1 MVRRIGRYEV
11 LAELGR
17 GGFGQVYRCL
27 DPSLGTPVAIKILTA
42 DGDEGMMVRFRNEAA
57 TSRRLRHPN
66 IIAIYDFGEQN
77 SVPYI
82 VMELLEGEDLH
93 RVIEKRKPLSLLQ
106 KIGIMSQM
114 ASGLGHAHNEGV
126 IHRDVKPANVM
137 LLRDGTVKIMDFG
150 IALITQAT
158 QSRLT
163 PRGAVIGTLRYM
175 APEQFR
181 GTEPDARSDI
191 FSYGLIFYE
200 LLSGVHPFY
209 ATDAAA
215 QMYNILSV
223 EPAPISRYVPDFP
236 AELQSVLA
244 RLLCKDPDLRHQSL
258 DDVLVDLEPALQK
271 LRERRSI
278 ELINE
283 ARAAKAQSQ
292 LEKAHV
298 LIREALTLTP
308 ASEQAREL
316 REQLQGELRRQAI
329 RPRVE
334 DLVKRAREALASGNP
349 TEAAQGFESAIRLDP
364 LDTTLQGLLEEART
378 AAEHLQEAM
387 RLLAEAE
394 GALANGDAASA
405 ANFAR
410 QAVERAPAAG
420 RPREVLEQAETVLAD
435 ENRRTRF
442 AEDSAAFRRLIEN
455 HSWQEASDLLA
466 GLNRDFP
473 DHSEVRR
480 LSESLDFE
488 QKREEDERRL
498 AGGLAAARARFRD
511 GDLSGALTGLESL
524 SLWYPD
530 SAEVGSML
538 AEVRSAIAAKRQREV
553 VSRGIEEAQRL
564 AARDQF
570 EEAVQALDGA
580 LAQYPADPDL
590 QRERQA
596 IVAASCDAA
605 WSSAI
610 QRAIAQAEELRSQAR
625 LAEAVQLLDSF
636 LSSGADAP
644 AIAKLR
650 DSIMEEEAARKDAE
664 LRDFVR
670 HVKEL
675 IAKDELDSATR
686 LLEVSPTH
694 VKENSEVTRLR
705 DAAEMQK
712 QLRAEKQAA
721 LEALSAEVQP
731 LCERG
736 RFDDA
741 MHQVDRFESNYGA
754 DAEAG
759 EIRNR
764 IRRDQQKEQQRR
776 AEELHAQAT
785 GLLASDPLQATVLLG
800 AASEQL
806 RGRPEIQKLEQ
817 AARRAADEQRTREAI
832 AELITRSRSLYAEG
846 RLTEALS
853 VAETGLKTYA
863 GQPDLAGICADVR
876 AAQARQQRE
885 LSLRKT
891 IKVHDLNSA
900 YDFEKAERSLTDGLA
915 GDPDNAALLQ
925 LRADVRAREQ
935 QWRAEQAEQQAAQ
948 LRRETYAQGRQR
960 AGAALRSGQFQAAIA
975 ALEELLRQ
983 FPDDAALKGDLKEA
997 REAQGEQVRRESY
1010 AQGRQRAGA
1019 ALRSG
1024 QFQAAIAALEEL
1036 LRQFPDD
1043 AALKGD
1049 LKEAREAQGEQVRRE
1064 SYAQGRQRA
1073 GAALRSGQFQAA
1085 IAALEELLRQFPDDA
1100 PLKGDLKEAREAQT
1114 AQVRRESYAQ
1124 GRQRA
1129 GAALRSGQF
1138 QAAIAAL
1145 EELLRQFPDDAPLK
1159 GDLKEAREAQ
1169 TEQVR
1174 RERYATERRRA
1185 QGLVQARKFDDA
1197 IALLQTLLVEFPA
1210 DAALEEDLKS
1220 TIGARD
1226 LQQQRETLN
1235 REVTQLEKM
1244 YRKGDARAVQERA
1257 SLLSP
1262 DLQDARVRELLEWAS
1277 AELDR
1282 PRQEHE
1288 RESAESLRGK
1298 RKQRIVAGV
1307 VIAAVAALAGTFI
1320 VFELRPPKPPA
1331 IENLSVEQ
1339 SRIDF
1344 TLQPGAAR
1352 SSKTLSLGGN
1362 PPGTHWSASSTADW
1376 LAVKPA
1382 QGVTPAQVE
1391 VSVDPSHLAP
1401 DSYSAQVLFTSE
1413 HASASQSVYVTAVV
1427 AAPGAKIEAKN
1438 EVKTDKSLK
1447 DANGG
1452 AVPGKDVKGA
1462 TPKDLKSQP
1471 VIETHPQ
1478 QSLPPVQ
1485 PQPVQAA
1492 GEQKGAAV
1500 QPKPPPDIP
1509 DCKAP
1514 TYNLATSG
1522 TLRWS
1527 SLSGLQPNGVLI
1539 IGGKDQDL
1547 KGGQSNEN
1555 FPGCEISFSGIPPGI
1570 EVVEKPSLQDRYSRV
1585 KLLNRTN
1592 GVVYSIELKW
1602 TSR

>member
-1 MVRRIGRYEV
+1 
-11 LAELGR
+11 
-17 GGFGQVYRCL
+17 
-27 DPSLGTPVAIKILTA
+27 
-42 DGDEGMMVRFRNEAA
+42 
-57 TSRRLRHPN
+57 
-66 IIAIYDFGEQN
+66 
-77 SVPYI
+77 

-236 AELQSVLA
+236 PELQSVLA

-258 DDVLVDLEPALQK
+258 DDVLVDLEPALLK
-271 LRERRSI
+271 LRERRSV
-278 ELINE
+278 ELVNE
-283 ARAAKAQSQ
+283 ARLAKSQSQ
-292 LEKAHV
+292 LEKAHA
-298 LIREALTLTP
+298 LIREALALTP
-308 ASEQAREL
+308 ASEHAREL
-316 REQLQGELRRQAI
+316 RDQLQAELRRQAI

-364 LDTTLQGLLEEART
+364 LDTTLQGLLEEARA
-378 AAEHLQEAM
+378 AAEQLQEAM

-394 GALANGDAASA
+394 GALANGDPAGAAV
-405 ANFAR
+405 FAR
-410 QAVERAPAAG
+410 QAVDRAPAAA
-420 RPREVLEQAETVLAD
+420 RPREVLEQAEAALAD
-435 ENRRTRF
+435 ESRRARF
-442 AEDSAAFRRLIEN
+442 GEDSAALRRLIEN
-455 HSWQEASDLLA
+455 HSWQEASELLA
-466 GLNRDFP
+466 GLNREFP
-473 DHSEVRR
+473 DYSEVRR
-480 LSESLDFE
+480 LAENLDVE
-488 QKREEDERRL
+488 QKREEEERRL
-498 AGGLAAARARFRD
+498 AGGLAAASARLRD
-511 GDLSGALTGLESL
+511 GDLTGARTGLESL
-524 SLWYPD
+524 SLWYPE
-530 SAEVGSML
+530 SPEVGSML
-538 AEVRSAIAAKRQREV
+538 AEVRLEIAAKRQRDV

-564 AARDQF
+564 AARDEF
-570 EEAVQALDGA
+570 EEAVKALDGA
-580 LAQYPADPDL
+580 LVQYPADPDL

-596 IVAASCDAA
+596 VVAASCDAA
-605 WSSAI
+605 WRSAI

-644 AIAKLR
+644 AIAELR
-650 DSIMEEEAARKDAE
+650 DSIVEEEAARKDAE

-675 IAKDELDSATR
+675 IAKDELESATR
-686 LLEVSPTH
+686 LVEVSPTH

-712 QLRAEKQAA
+712 QLRAEKQTA
-721 LEALSAEVQP
+721 LEALASEVQP
-731 LCERG
+731 LCDQG
-736 RFDDA
+736 RFDEAIHKAD
-741 MHQVDRFESNYGA
+741 HFESQYGTDPGA
-754 DAEAG
+754 S
-759 EIRNR
+759 EIRIR
-764 IRRDQQKEQQRR
+764 IRRDQEREQRS

-785 GLLASDPLQATVLLG
+785 ALIASDPLQATVLLG
-800 AASEQL
+800 GASDRL

-817 AARRAADEQRTREAI
+817 AAQRSAAEQWTRAAV
-832 AELITRSRSLYAEG
+832 AELVARARSLCAEG
-846 RLTEALS
+846 RFAEALS
-853 VAETGLKTYA
+853 LVETGLKTYPA
-863 GQPDLAGICADVR
+863 QTELSRIRADVL
-876 AAQARQQRE
+876 AAQDRQQRE

-891 IKVHDLNSA
+891 IKVHELRSA
-900 YDFEKAERSLTDGLA
+900 QEFENAERAIAEALIS
-915 GDPDNAALLQ
+915 DNENPELLR
-925 LRADVRAREQ
+925 LLADVRARQQ
-935 QWRAEQAEQQAAQ
+935 QWQAEQAERQAAQ
-948 LRRETYAQGRQR
+948 L
-960 AGAALRSGQFQAAIA
+960 
-975 ALEELLRQ
+975 
-983 FPDDAALKGDLKEA
+983 
-997 REAQGEQVRRESY
+997 RRESY

-1019 ALRSG
+1019 ALRAG
-1024 QFQAAIAALEEL
+1024 QFQAAIAAFEEL
-1036 LRQFPDD
+1036 LKQFPDD
-1043 AALKGD
+1043 LTLKGD
-1049 LKEAREAQGEQVRRE
+1049 LEQAREAQAAQVRRE
-1064 SYAQGRQRA
+1064 TYAQGRQRA

-1100 PLKGDLKEAREAQT
+1100 PLKGDLKEAREAQA
-1114 AQVRRESYAQ
+1114 AQVHRETYAQ

-1169 TEQVR
+1169 AAQVHRETYAQGRQRAGAALRSGQFQAAIAALEELLRQFPDDAPLKGDLKEAREAQLEQAR

-1185 QGLVQARKFDDA
+1185 VGLVQGRKFDDA

-1210 DAALEEDLKS
+1210 DAVLEEDLKS

-1235 REVTQLEKM
+1235 REVAELEKL

-1262 DLQDARVRELLEWAS
+1262 DLQDARVRELLDWART
-1277 AELDR
+1277 ELAR
-1282 PRQEHE
+1282 PQQERE
-1288 RESAESLRGK
+1288 RESAESLRRK
-1298 RKQRIVAGV
+1298 RKQRIAIGGAM
-1307 VIAAVAALAGTFI
+1307 AAVAALAATLI
-1320 VFELRPPKPPA
+1320 AFELRAPKPPA
-1331 IENLSVEQ
+1331 IESLSVDQ
-1339 SRIDF
+1339 SRIGF
-1344 TLQPGAAR
+1344 AFESGAAR
-1352 SSKTLSLGGN
+1352 SSKTLSLEGSPKGA
-1362 PPGTHWSASSTADW
+1362 HWSVSSTADW
-1376 LAVKPA
+1376 LSVRPA

-1391 VSVDPSHLAP
+1391 VSVDPSHLDP

-1413 HASASQSVYVTAVV
+1413 HGSGSQSVYVTVV
-1427 AAPGAKIEAKN
+1427 IAAP
-1438 EVKTDKSLK
+1438 EVKPDHSKDTKGGGGASK
-1447 DANGG
+1447 DAN
-1452 AVPGKDVKGA
+1452 KGDKG
-1462 TPKDLKSQP
+1462 TPKEQKSQTGF
-1471 VIETHPQ
+1471 ETHTQ
-1478 QSLPPVQ
+1478 LPV
-1485 PQPVQAA
+1485 PQPVPSGDQT
-1492 GEQKGAAV
+1492 GATV
-1500 QPKPPPDIP
+1500 QPKPPPEIF
-1509 DCKAP
+1509 DCKAS
-1514 TYNLATSG
+1514 TYNLATNG
-1522 TLRWS
+1522 TLHWS
-1527 SLSGLQPNGVLI
+1527 SSSGLQPNGVLI

-1547 KGGQSNEN
+1547 KGGQSNED
-1555 FPGCEISFSGIPPGI
+1555 FPGCEISFRQITPPGV
-1570 EVVEKPSLQDRYSRV
+1570 EVVDKPSLQDRYRRV
-1585 KLLNRTN
+1585 KLINHSN
-1592 GVVYSIELKW
+1592 AAVYSIDLKW

>member
-17 GGFGQVYRCL
+17 GCFGQVYRCL

-236 AELQSVLA
+236 AELQAVLA

-258 DDVLVDLEPALQK
+258 NDVLVDLEPALLK
-271 LRERRSI
+271 LREHRSI
-278 ELINE
+278 ELVNE
-283 ARAAKAQSQ
+283 ARLAKSQGQ
-292 LEKAHV
+292 LEKAHG
-298 LIREALTLTP
+298 LIREALALTP
-308 ASEQAREL
+308 ALEEAREL
-316 REQLQGELRRQAI
+316 REQLQAELRRQAI

-364 LDTTLQGLLEEART
+364 LDTTLQGLLEEARA
-378 AAEHLQEAM
+378 AAEQLQEAM

-394 GALANGDAASA
+394 GALANGDAAGA
-405 ANFAR
+405 AVFAR
-410 QAVERAPAAG
+410 QAVDRAPAAA
-420 RPREVLEQAETVLAD
+420 RAQEVLEQAEAALAD
-435 ENRRTRF
+435 VNRRTRF
-442 AEDSAAFRRLIEN
+442 AEDSAYFGRLIEN
-455 HSWQEASDLLA
+455 HSWKEAAEVLA
-466 GLNRDFP
+466 GLNQNFP
-473 DHSEVRR
+473 DYSEVRR
-480 LSESLDFE
+480 LAEKLDVE
-488 QKREEDERRL
+488 QKREEDERKL
-498 AGGLAAARARFRD
+498 AGGLAAASARLRD
-511 GDLSGALTGLESL
+511 GDLTGARTGLESL
-524 SLWYPD
+524 SLWYPE

-538 AEVRSAIAAKRQREV
+538 AEVRLEIAAKRQREV

-564 AARDQF
+564 AARDEF
-570 EEAVQALDGA
+570 EEAVKALDGA

-605 WSSAI
+605 WRSAI
-610 QRAIAQAEELRSQAR
+610 ERAIAQAEELRSQAR

-644 AIAKLR
+644 AIAELR
-650 DSIMEEEAARKDAE
+650 DSIIEEEAARKDAE

-675 IAKDELDSATR
+675 IAKDELESATR

-712 QLRAEKQAA
+712 QLRAEKQTA
-721 LEALSAEVQP
+721 LEALVSEVQP
-731 LCERG
+731 LCDQG
-736 RFDDA
+736 RFDEAIHKAD
-741 MHQVDRFESNYGA
+741 HFESQYGTDPGA
-754 DAEAG
+754 S

-764 IRRDQQKEQQRR
+764 IRGDQEREQRS

-785 GLLASDPLQATVLLG
+785 ALIASDPLQATVLLG
-800 AASEQL
+800 GASDRL

-817 AARRAADEQRTREAI
+817 AAQRAAAEQRTRAAV
-832 AELITRSRSLYAEG
+832 AELVARARSLCAES
-846 RLTEALS
+846 RFAEALS
-853 VAETGLKTYA
+853 LVETGLKTHPA
-863 GQPDLAGICADVR
+863 QADLTGIRADVL
-876 AAQARQQRE
+876 AAQGRQQRE
-885 LSLRKT
+885 QSLRKT
-891 IKVHDLNSA
+891 IKVHELKSA
-900 YDFEKAERSLTDGLA
+900 FDFENAEHALTDTLA
-915 GDPDNAALLQ
+915 GDPDNPALLQ
-925 LRADVRAREQ
+925 LLADVRARQ
-935 QWRAEQAEQQAAQ
+935 QLWQAEQAERQAAQ
-948 LRRETYAQGRQR
+948 LRRESYAQGRQR
-960 AGAALRSGQFQAAIA
+960 ASAALRSGQFQAAIT

-983 FPDDAALKGDLKEA
+983 FPDDSTLKADLEQA
-997 REAQGEQVRRESY
+997 REAQHEQ
-1010 AQGRQRAGA
+1010 A
-1019 ALRSG
+1019 
-1024 QFQAAIAALEEL
+1024 
-1036 LRQFPDD
+1036 
-1043 AALKGD
+1043 
-1049 LKEAREAQGEQVRRE
+1049 
-1064 SYAQGRQRA
+1064 
-1073 GAALRSGQFQAA
+1073 
-1085 IAALEELLRQFPDDA
+1085 
-1100 PLKGDLKEAREAQT
+1100 
-1114 AQVRRESYAQ
+1114 
-1124 GRQRA
+1124 
-1129 GAALRSGQF
+1129 
-1138 QAAIAAL
+1138 
-1145 EELLRQFPDDAPLK
+1145 
-1159 GDLKEAREAQ
+1159 
-1169 TEQVR
+1169 R

-1185 QGLVQARKFDDA
+1185 LGLVQARKFDDA

-1210 DAALEEDLKS
+1210 DAVLEEDLKS

-1226 LQQQRETLN
+1226 MQQQRETLN
-1235 REVTQLEKM
+1235 REVAELEKL

-1262 DLQDARVRELLEWAS
+1262 DLQDARVRELLDWART
-1277 AELDR
+1277 ELAR
-1282 PRQEHE
+1282 PQQEGE
-1288 RESAESLRGK
+1288 RESAESLRRK
-1298 RKQRIVAGV
+1298 RKRRVAIGAAM
-1307 VIAAVAALAGTFI
+1307 AAVAALAATLI
-1320 VFELRPPKPPA
+1320 AFELRPPKPA
-1331 IENLSVEQ
+1331 ATESLSVEQ
-1339 SRIDF
+1339 SRISF
-1344 TLQPGAAR
+1344 AVESGAAR
-1352 SSKTLSLGGN
+1352 SSKTLSLEGG
-1362 PPGTHWSASSTADW
+1362 PKGAHWSASSTADW
-1376 LAVKPA
+1376 LSVRPT
-1382 QGVTPAQVE
+1382 QGVLPAQVE

-1401 DSYSAQVLFTSE
+1401 DSYAAQVLFTSE
-1413 HASASQSVYVTAVV
+1413 HASASQSVSVTAVIT
-1427 AAPGAKIEAKN
+1427 APEGKREA
-1438 EVKTDKSLK
+1438 SLK
-1447 DANGG
+1447 DTKSG
-1452 AVPGKDVKGA
+1452 AVPSKDASKMDKAPPKEVKS
-1462 TPKDLKSQP
+1462 LP

-1478 QSLPPVQ
+1478 QPVQPVTQPPVQ
-1485 PQPVQAA
+1485 QG
-1492 GEQKGAAV
+1492 GELTGATV
-1500 QPKPPPDIP
+1500 QPKPPPEIV

-1522 TLRWS
+1522 TLHWS

-1555 FPGCEISFSGIPPGI
+1555 FPGCEIRFTAIPAGI
-1570 EVVEKPSLQDRYSRV
+1570 EVVEKPSLQDRYGRV
-1585 KLLNRTN
+1585 KLVNRSN
-1592 GVVYSIELKW
+1592 AAVYSIDLKW